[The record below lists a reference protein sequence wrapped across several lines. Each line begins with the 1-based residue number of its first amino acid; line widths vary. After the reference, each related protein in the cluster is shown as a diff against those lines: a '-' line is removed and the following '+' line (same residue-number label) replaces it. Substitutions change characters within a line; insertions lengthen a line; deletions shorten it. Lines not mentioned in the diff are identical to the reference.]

1 MTEELVER
9 SPLLLA
15 PSLRMRWAILGL
27 SLTPV
32 VGAFLYNL
40 GLRFTPQKCFFQQML
55 SFPSPA
61 CGMTRSFMAIAQ
73 GNWQQALSYH
83 LFAPL
88 LFSACLITAAHTTL
102 ELIVGHKIPAPY
114 ARSLRH
120 PMVIAIGILLF
131 FVYYALRLYARYS
144 DGMLPF
150 DLGSTIVWQHLTAGA
165 KAL

>member
-1 MTEELVER
+1 MTEELIDR
-9 SPLLLA
+9 SPLLSA
-15 PSLRMRWAILGL
+15 PRLRMRWAILGL

-32 VGAFLYNL
+32 AGAFLYNL

-55 SFPSPA
+55 SFPGPA

-88 LFSACLITAAHTTL
+88 LFSACLIASAHTAL
-102 ELIVGHKIPAPY
+102 ELLVGHKIPAPY
-114 ARSLRH
+114 ARSLCR
-120 PMVIAIGILLF
+120 PTVIGIGILLF

-150 DLGSTIVWQHLTAGA
+150 DLDSPLVWQQLTAGA